1 MQLNSVPAFLSIDVE
16 PDAFQL
22 SHNEAPAWGGFDAMV
37 PFIESLRARLSDFS
51 DAAPVFGWYLR
62 TDPQIA
68 ETYGRADH
76 ALQFYADRIEKFRSA
91 GDYIG
96 VHSHPLRW
104 SAPHH
109 AWVHDL
115 SDGQWLSDCTA
126 SALDVFAKAT
136 GTPARHFRFG
146 GGGTL
151 SNEIVDAAEVR
162 GVVVDLSLEPVAGWG
177 LITSA
182 YTTSVDT
189 SPIIG
194 NFISCEGAP
203 REPYQPARDEFRVC
217 LAYGRRSIFLIPL
230 SSVLASN
237 QSDLTP
243 TAHMLYPS
251 VPWPSP
257 GYFWDLALCQIMS
270 MERPYLSLA
279 VRTDK
284 HDMRLTADVRKVFEA
299 LPNHPIAKH
308 LRWIDP
314 LDAVGS
320 LVPS

>member
-22 SHNEAPAWGGFDAMV
+22 SRNEAPAWDGFDAIV
-37 PFIESLRARLSDFS
+37 PFIEKLREDL
-51 DAAPVFGWYLR
+51 AAHNDTPPIFGWYIR
-62 TDPQIA
+62 TDPQIGEA
-68 ETYGRADH
+68 YGRPDH
-76 ALQFYADRIEKFRSA
+76 ALQHYADRIEKFRSA

-96 VHSHPLRW
+96 VHTHPLRW
-104 SAPHH
+104 SAQQQL
-109 AWVHDL
+109 WVHDVDD
-115 SDGQWLSDCTA
+115 SQWLRDCTL
-126 SALDVFAKAT
+126 SSLDVFAEAS
-136 GTPARHFRFG
+136 GTPARHLRFG
-146 GGGTL
+146 AGIL
-151 SNEIVDAAEVR
+151 SNEVVNAAEDR
-162 GVVVDLSLEPVAGWG
+162 GIAVDLTLEPVAGWG
-177 LITSA
+177 LNA
-182 YTTSVDT
+182 RDVLTSVDA
-189 SPIIG
+189 SPIVG
-194 NFISCEGAP
+194 SFINCEGAP

-257 GYFWDLALCQIMS
+257 SYFWDLALQHLMS

-308 LRWIDP
+308 LRWMDP
-314 LDAVGS
+314 LDVVGS